1 MALAPTTL
9 STSPPRPSSSM
20 GNTRRAT
27 PWLRHA
33 NSSAWQNENQIGG
46 RVKDFEP
53 ATNSETTD
61 FMKPL
66 NYKMQTCCLMGRW
79 RRFRKY
85 LTFFNRAS
93 GFPALILSMLLFL
106 TESARAQ
113 SGPGS
118 ALFIAGTVNYVAVPH
133 TAAFNSLP
141 ITVMAWVNTIQ
152 TTGQQGLVNKYAAN
166 SLNGWNL
173 FLLNGHVRAWYFVS
187 STRNVYGGGDGL
199 DGGFIADGTW
209 HHIALVVDSSG
220 ASLYVDGINQFSR
233 LWTGAFGAATTTQEV
248 RIGSYPGG
256 NNGFIGSIFLDDVS
270 VWNVNLSF
278 GQIQT
283 SRNGGLTG
291 LEGSRLAYYRC
302 DEGSGA
308 TIADSAPLGGSNN
321 GTWVGVSLFVPV
333 LPSVQTLPA
342 SAVGFTQA
350 TLNGIANP
358 NRSTIAAGFQWGT
371 TTNFGN
377 VSVATTFGGAGAT
390 SDQGF
395 S

>member
-33 NSSAWQNENQIGG
+33 NSSAWQNENQIAG

-53 ATNSETTD
+53 STNSETTD

-308 TIADSAPLGGSNN
+308 T
-321 GTWVGVSLFVPV
+321 
-333 LPSVQTLPA
+333 
-342 SAVGFTQA
+342 
-350 TLNGIANP
+350 
-358 NRSTIAAGFQWGT
+358 
-371 TTNFGN
+371 
-377 VSVATTFGGAGAT
+377 

-395 S
+395 SLSLTGLTFGTTYHFRAFTSNSVGVLVGADQTFQTLNLVETRPASALRLTSARLNGAVTTLGSDMTAWFEWGQTT